1 METNTERFDR
11 AAAILP
17 VRLRRLALAV
27 PEEDRAKAEEIRL
40 RAGRKLTVLL
50 PEGEKELEA
59 TVEIQELET
68 LCDLATDFSRYAAA
82 ETLRRGY
89 ISVAG
94 GFRVGLCGTAV
105 MKDGTNTNLKD
116 LSSAAIRI
124 GREQK
129 GIGMEVAAGL
139 FQEGRYQNALLL
151 SPPGGGKTT
160 LLRDLVRILS
170 DGLGVPR
177 MRVALIDERGEG
189 AVMHRG
195 EAQMDVGARTD
206 VLDACPKALGIPMV
220 LRAMNPQLIA
230 VDEITAREDIR
241 SMTMAAGC
249 GVGLL
254 ATIHGGTVEELRE
267 KPLYRELL
275 ETKVF
280 SRAVCIRREGTAR
293 RYDVEDL
300 L

>member
-1 METNTERFDR
+1 
-11 AAAILP
+11 
-17 VRLRRLALAV
+17 
-27 PEEDRAKAEEIRL
+27 
-40 RAGRKLTVLL
+40 
-50 PEGEKELEA
+50 
-59 TVEIQELET
+59 
-68 LCDLATDFSRYAAA
+68 
-82 ETLRRGY
+82 
-89 ISVAG
+89 
-94 GFRVGLCGTAV
+94 
-105 MKDGTNTNLKD
+105 
-116 LSSAAIRI
+116 
-124 GREQK
+124 
-129 GIGMEVAAGL
+129 
-139 FQEGRYQNALLL
+139 
-151 SPPGGGKTT
+151 
-160 LLRDLVRILS
+160 
-170 DGLGVPR
+170 
-177 MRVALIDERGEG
+177 
-189 AVMHRG
+189 MHRG